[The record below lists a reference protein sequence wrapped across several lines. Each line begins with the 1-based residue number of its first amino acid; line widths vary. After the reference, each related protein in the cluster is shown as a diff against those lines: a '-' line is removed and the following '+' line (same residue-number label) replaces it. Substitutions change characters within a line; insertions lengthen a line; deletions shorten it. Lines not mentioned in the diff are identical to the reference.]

1 MSDHIKSTNIQ
12 WHAGQLDHATRAQ
25 ALGLSGATL
34 WFTGLSGSGK
44 STVAVALEQLLI
56 HQGTPAYRLDGDN
69 IRHGLNADLGFSPK
83 ERQENIRRIAE
94 VSKLFTDAGLLTLV
108 SFISPY
114 QKDRDAVRALHSDAG
129 LPFVE
134 IFVDTP
140 LATCE
145 ERDPKGLYQKARSG
159 ELTEF
164 TGISAPYEAPKNPE
178 LVLDTRDRSP
188 NECALQ
194 CLHYLQ
200 KNALYA
206 PQKER

>member
-1 MSDHIKSTNIQ
+1 MSDDIKSTNIQ
-12 WHAGQLDHATRAQ
+12 WHSGQLDHAARTR

-44 STVAVALEQLLI
+44 STVAVVLEQLLI
-56 HQGTPAYRLDGDN
+56 SQGTPAYRLDGDN
-69 IRHGLNADLGFSPK
+69 IRHGLNADLGFSPQ

-114 QKDRDAVRALHSDAG
+114 QKDRDAVRTLHRNAG

-145 ERDPKGLYQKARSG
+145 ERDPKGLYQKARAG
-159 ELTEF
+159 EIPEF
-164 TGISAPYEAPKNPE
+164 TGISAPYEAPKSPE
-178 LVLDTRDRSP
+178 LVLNTHERSP
-188 NECALQ
+188 EECARQ

-200 KNALYA
+200 ENALYS